1 MDPIITIIVIA
12 IIAVTAYSLIKHFSK
27 EKPKDAEQNVAKPSP
42 TQDLLALN
50 LVIRKATI
58 GSTLTVRC
66 EAIIDRLIALFP
78 RIESHVCAS
87 GEFAWTI
94 NRIAS
99 EYLPNKCVLPFINL
113 KDAARDNASE
123 EFINNLQ
130 TLEQELLDIEALLSK
145 NDQKE
150 FDNKSLFLK
159 AKFNA
164 EGKA

>member
-1 MDPIITIIVIA
+1 MDPVIILIVIA
-12 IIAVTAYSLIKHFSK
+12 IIAVAAYSLIKHYATTKS
-27 EKPKDAEQNVAKPSP
+27 ESASSEIVPPTPEQN
-42 TQDLLALN
+42 LLELN
-50 LVIRKATI
+50 LIIRKAAI
-58 GSTLTVRC
+58 GPVLTERC
-66 EAIIDRLIALFP
+66 EAIIDQLVAIFP
-78 RIESHVCAS
+78 RIEKHVCAS
-87 GEFAWTI
+87 GEFAWTV

-113 KDAARDNASE
+113 KDNAREGAAG

-130 TLEQELLDIEALLSK
+130 TLEQELVDIEALLSK

>member
-1 MDPIITIIVIA
+1 MDPIITVIVIA
-12 IIAVTAYSLIKHFSK
+12 IIAVAAYALIKHFSK
-27 EKPKDAEQNVAKPSP
+27 EKPKDAEQSVTKPSP

-50 LVIRKATI
+50 LVIRKAAI

-78 RIESHVCAS
+78 RIENHVCAS

-99 EYLPNKCVLPFINL
+99 EYLPNKCVMPFINL
-113 KDAARDNASE
+113 KDEARDNASE
-123 EFINNLQ
+123 EFINNLK

>member
-12 IIAVTAYSLIKHFSK
+12 IIAVAAYSLIKFYSK
-27 EKPKDAEQNVAKPSP
+27 EKTKDTEPSVEKPSP

-50 LVIRKATI
+50 LVIRKAAI
-58 GSTLTVRC
+58 GSILTVRC
-66 EAIIDRLIALFP
+66 EGIIDRLIALFP
-78 RIESHVCAS
+78 RIEDHVCAS

-99 EYLPNKCVLPFINL
+99 EYLPNKCVMPYIKLE
-113 KDAARDNASE
+113 ASTRE
-123 EFINNLQ
+123 ASSDEFINNLQ

>member
-1 MDPIITIIVIA
+1 MDVVITLIVIA
-12 IIAVTAYSLIKHFSK
+12 VVAIAAFFIAKHYFNAK
-27 EKPKDAEQNVAKPSP
+27 PEKTSSEIVQPSPEQN
-42 TQDLLALN
+42 LLELN
-50 LVIRKATI
+50 LVIRKAAI
-58 GSTLTVRC
+58 GSVLTLRC
-66 EAIIDRLIALFP
+66 EAIIDQLIAIFP
-78 RIESHVCAS
+78 RIEKHVCAS
-87 GEFAWTI
+87 GEFAWTV

-99 EYLPNKCVLPFINL
+99 EYLPNKCVLPFIGL
-113 KDAARDNASE
+113 KEDAREGATE

-130 TLEQELLDIEALLSK
+130 TLEQELVDIEALLSN

>member
-1 MDPIITIIVIA
+1 MDPIITVIVVA
-12 IIAVTAYSLIKHFSK
+12 IIAVAAYSLIKFYSK
-27 EKPKDAEQNVAKPSP
+27 EKPKDAEQSVAKPSP

-50 LVIRKATI
+50 LVIRKAAI
-58 GSTLTVRC
+58 GSILTVRC
-66 EAIIDRLIALFP
+66 EEIIDRLIALFP
-78 RIESHVCAS
+78 RIEDHVCAS

-99 EYLPNKCVLPFINL
+99 EYLPNKCVMPYIKLE
-113 KDAARDNASE
+113 ASTRE
-123 EFINNLQ
+123 GSLDEFINNLQ

>member
-1 MDPIITIIVIA
+1 MDPIITLIVIA
-12 IIAVTAYSLIKHFSK
+12 IIAVAAYSLIKHYSK
-27 EKPKDAEQNVAKPSP
+27 EKTKDAVVEVAKPSP

-50 LVIRKATI
+50 LVIRKAAI
-58 GSTLTVRC
+58 GTTLTVRC
-66 EAIIDRLIALFP
+66 ESIIDKLIILFP
-78 RIESHVCAS
+78 KIEKHECAS
-87 GEFAWTI
+87 GEFAWTV

-99 EYLPNKCVLPFINL
+99 EYLPNKCIMPFIKL
-113 KDAARDNASE
+113 DTSARDGALD
-123 EFINNLQ
+123 EFVNNIQ

-145 NDQKE
+145 HDKKE

>member
-1 MDPIITIIVIA
+1 MDPIITVIVIV
-12 IIAVTAYSLIKHFSK
+12 IIAVVAYSLIKHYSK
-27 EKPKDAEQNVAKPSP
+27 EKTKDTEPSIAEPSP

-50 LVIRKATI
+50 LVIRKASI
-58 GSTLTVRC
+58 GSILTVRC

-78 RIESHVCAS
+78 RIEDHVCAS
-87 GEFAWTI
+87 GEFAWTV

-99 EYLPNKCVLPFINL
+99 EYLPNKCVMPYIKLE
-113 KDAARDNASE
+113 ASTRE
-123 EFINNLQ
+123 GASDEFINNLK

>member
-1 MDPIITIIVIA
+1 MDPIIVLIVIA
-12 IIAVTAYSLIKHFSK
+12 IIAVAAYSLIKKYSDA
-27 EKPKDAEQNVAKPSP
+27 KPKETNSTIVPPSPEQN
-42 TQDLLALN
+42 LLELN
-50 LVIRKATI
+50 LTIRKAAI
-58 GSTLTVRC
+58 GPILTSRC

-78 RIESHVCAS
+78 KIETHVCAS

-113 KDAARDNASE
+113 KEEARDNASG

-145 NDQKE
+145 NNQKE

>member
-1 MDPIITIIVIA
+1 MDPIITVIVIA
-12 IIAVTAYSLIKHFSK
+12 IIAVAAYALIKHFSK
-27 EKPKDAEQNVAKPSP
+27 EKPKDAEQNVTKPSP

-50 LVIRKATI
+50 LVIRKAAI

-78 RIESHVCAS
+78 KIENHVCAS

-99 EYLPNKCVLPFINL
+99 EYLPNKCVMPFINL
-113 KDAARDNASE
+113 KDEARDNASE
-123 EFINNLQ
+123 EFINNLK

>member
-1 MDPIITIIVIA
+1 MDPIITLIVIA
-12 IIAVTAYSLIKHFSK
+12 IIAVVAYSLIKYYSK
-27 EKPKDAEQNVAKPSP
+27 KKSKGTDSNVTEPSP

-58 GSTLTVRC
+58 GSTLTLRC
-66 EAIIDRLIALFP
+66 EAIIDKLITLFP
-78 RIESHVCAS
+78 KIEKHECAS
-87 GEFAWTI
+87 GEFAWTV

-99 EYLPNKCVLPFINL
+99 EYLPNKCVLPFIKL
-113 KDAARDNASE
+113 KTEAREAASDG
-123 EFINNLQ
+123 FINNLQ

-145 NDQKE
+145 HDKTE

-164 EGKA
+164 EGKV